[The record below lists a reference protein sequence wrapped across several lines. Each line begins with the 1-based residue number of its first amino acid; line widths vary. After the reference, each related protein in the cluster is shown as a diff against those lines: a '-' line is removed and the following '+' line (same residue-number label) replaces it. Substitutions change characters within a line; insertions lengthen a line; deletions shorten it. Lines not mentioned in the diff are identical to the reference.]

1 MVATASKNE
10 MIKQDVIVPES
21 DLQAMLA
28 IDATSKACASQLI
41 AYASNEAAK
50 ALIVAKSIKQF
61 KKLLTD
67 AVMSDIMELQGS
79 PLGFKT
85 DKAKDGGY
93 AITIVRDC
101 VVQAF
106 MRGLRVTGNEFNI
119 IANGLYVTKEG
130 FERLLAEMPG
140 LANLKIQIGVP
151 QNLEGGALVPAK
163 ADWLMNGV
171 ADSITWEKTESADY
185 RIPIR
190 VNSAMGVD
198 AILGKARSKVLRNIY
213 ARISGTKLA
222 VEAEADEVEEAEVV
236 G

>member
-10 MIKQDVIVPES
+10 LMKQDVIVPES

-61 KKLLTD
+61 RNLLTD

-85 DKAKDGGY
+85 DKRY
-93 AITIVRDC
+93 EVNVVRDC

-106 MRGLRVTGNEFNI
+106 MRGLRVTGNEMNI
-119 IANGLYVTKEG
+119 IAGNLYVTKEG

-140 LANLKIQIGVP
+140 LTNLRVQVGVP

-163 ADWLMNGV
+163 ADWLMNGIP
-171 ADSITWEKTESADY
+171 DSITWEKSETADY

-222 VEAEADEVEEAEVV
+222 VEAEADEVEEGEVV
-236 G
+236 A